1 MPFVLPSSLQN
12 LERVADGDD
21 EGEGVAPAACPRP
34 GLACHGPWL
43 DYQVYG
49 VPIEPLESGAESLTW
64 RRRRRSGPMAQT
76 LSSRSH
82 E

>member
-12 LERVADGDD
+12 LERFADGDD

-34 GLACHGPWL
+34 GPWL
-43 DYQVYG
+43 DYRVYG

-64 RRRRRSGPMAQT
+64 RRRRRSGRMTPA